1 MTVKKLRFAEK
12 NICDIYQNT
21 NQNNAYVLSSTS
33 TASCL
38 AVCSSRLLSID
49 QFSRWSNHGHSR
61 LICWDDD
68 CFHTVAH
75 KFSCFLLS
83 HYKYPTE
90 DPFILF
96 KKKIAA
102 FPVLLLAAMWNINT
116 RKCVTLL
123 SKCFHS
129 MQKWVYCAIID
140 CVAAVLEKNMSW
152 LLSVLLNGVS
162 HMGLTHAAGRHRALL
177 TRLVPS
183 WTRSVIAGPEAR
195 L

>member
-1 MTVKKLRFAEK
+1 MLTV
-12 NICDIYQNT
+12 
-21 NQNNAYVLSSTS
+21 
-33 TASCL
+33 CL
-38 AVCSSRLLSID
+38 VIHFFCTQFAVCSSRLLSID

-61 LICWDDD
+61 LIICYDD
-68 CFHTVAH
+68 CFHTGLQIY
-75 KFSCFLLS
+75 CFLLS
-83 HYKYPTE
+83 HFKYPIE

-96 KKKIAA
+96 KMKIAA

-152 LLSVLLNGVS
+152 LLSVQLNGVS
-162 HMGLTHAAGRHRALL
+162 HMGLTHAAGRHRVLL

-183 WTRSVIAGPEAR
+183 WTRSVIAGPEAKG
-195 L
+195 